1 MRSDLIIVV
10 DDDDEIRSL
19 IGEILEAENFRVLG
33 FSSPHGALREIR
45 SGPIHDEILS
55 GALPIIISDNLMPGG
70 MSGLDF
76 LKETHKEYPSV
87 PFVLMTAFGSDEV
100 FRQSKE
106 LGATSY
112 IKKPFSLTDLLD
124 HLTRARAA
132 LKKASGVERGF
143 G

>member
-19 IGEILEAENFRVLG
+19 IGEILQAESYRVLD
-33 FSSPHGALREIR
+33 FSSPHGALQEIR
-45 SGPIHDEILS
+45 SGPIHEEILS

-70 MSGLDF
+70 ISGLDF
-76 LKETHKEYPSV
+76 LKEVRKESRSI
-87 PFVLMTAFGSDEV
+87 PFIFMTAFGSDEI
-100 FRQSKE
+100 FKQSKE